1 MSRAAIGRW
10 RWPAACSGLPRCPST
25 TSSGCRPARLRVTL
39 ECAGNGRGVMTP
51 RYPSMPWGHE
61 AVGTA
66 EWTGT
71 PLRHVLER
79 VGLGEDAAEIAFIGA
94 DRGFDSGQEHAYGR
108 SLKREPALGDDVLLV
123 WAMNGAPL
131 LPQHGFPLRLIVP
144 GWYGMASVKWLD
156 RIEALDKPYDGYQ
169 QAVGYHYP
177 LRAGRPAHARHAH
190 AGEVAAGAA
199 RHPRL
204 VHAPPAGGRRRGDA
218 DGPRVVG
225 SAACRSPRSRSAI
238 DGAWQPAELDPPQGK
253 FAWRGWRASWNATP
267 GEHELACRATD
278 ANGETQP
285 LETPL
290 GCRRLRQQCRAPRAR
305 DGEIATTMSTIEV
318 SLWRGKADGGYQ
330 HLRGA
335 AARQPDRARHRHL
348 GAAQRRPHA
357 RLPLRLPRR
366 HVRRRAP

>member
-1 MSRAAIGRW
+1 MDHMATGNPFTDTKRRPHTEGPFHANEVSLANRN
-10 RWPAACSGLPRCPST
+10 SGILLEALRHDVTPVGMHYLLNHFDVPYVE
-25 TSSGCRPARLRVTL
+25 SGDWQVEVVGCVQRPARVSLEDIKRLPARTLRVTL

-61 AVGTA
+61 AVSTA

-144 GWYGMASVKWLD
+144 GWYGMASVKWLN
-156 RIEALDKPYDGYQ
+156 RIEALDRPYDGYQ
-169 QAVGYHYP
+169 QAVGYHFRSEP
-177 LRAGRPAHARHAH
+177 
-190 AGEVAAGAA
+190 
-199 RHPRL
+199 
-204 VHAPPAGGRRRGDA
+204 
-218 DGPRVVG
+218 DGPRTPVTHMRVKSLLVPPG
-225 SAACRSPRSRSAI
+225 IPDWYTRRRLVDAGAVTLAGRAWSGRGVPIAKVEVAV

-253 FAWRGWRASWNATP
+253 FAWRGWRALWNATP

-278 ANGETQP
+278 ANGESQP
-285 LETPL
+285 LETPWD
-290 GCRRLRQQCRAPRAR
+290 A
-305 DGEIATTMSTIEV
+305 
-318 SLWRGKADGGYQ
+318 GGF
-330 HLRGA
+330 GNNA
-335 AARQPDRARHRHL
+335 VHRV
-348 GAAQRRPHA
+348 
-357 RLPLRLPRR
+357 
-366 HVRRRAP
+366 HVTVR